1 VLADTGRFDVRVCE
15 VPSAVSG
22 RTLSAFDV
30 LVDDCGGSAPGSDTS
45 QAIAEFVDSGKGLVI
60 TRGALSSARSFRTAH
75 GGGPAVSSEEFQRAS
90 GLWQVSPFE
99 AVPRPAQFLEV
110 RIAKVD
116 HPIVHGLRSDS
127 KIADAAYPGMI
138 VSRSATVIA
147 RAKAENEPEEAALA
161 VSTHGQGRV
170 FVSALGDDLAA
181 MQEPEFITTFVR
193 GTEWAATGHVT
204 LPADLGPP
212 RPSPDAVRGL
222 VITGGHDHETM
233 FYTIFDGYKDLA
245 FLPVASSG
253 TAFQSDLRGKYDVV
267 IMYDFSRDLDDK
279 GKKNLRDFV
288 ESGKGIVVLHHALLD
303 YQMWPWW
310 YEEVVGGRYRL
321 KSEGGVPS
329 STVKDRQQ
337 ILVSPAQAHPIT
349 AGIGLFHI
357 VDETYKRMGFSSRIR
372 PLLTTDNPN
381 SDRWLAWIGPTD
393 QFKVVAIQLGHGHT
407 AFGHPKYRALVHNA
421 ILWSAGRLQ

>member
-1 VLADTGRFDVRVCE
+1 MLSRGNRVFLSGHARSLRCERLAYQACRFETCRASARLFLLLHSAVALGICILVAILPGRAFGDGNRAGPASGVLRVLIVTGRGGHDWRVTVPFLRRVLADTGRFDGRVCE

-147 RAKAENEPEEAALA
+147 RAKAENEPEET
-161 VSTHGQGRV
+161 SE
-170 FVSALGDDLAA
+170 SADI
-181 MQEPEFITTFVR
+181 EP
-193 GTEWAATGHVT
+193 A
-204 LPADLGPP
+204 
-212 RPSPDAVRGL
+212 
-222 VITGGHDHETM
+222 
-233 FYTIFDGYKDLA
+233 
-245 FLPVASSG
+245 
-253 TAFQSDLRGKYDVV
+253 
-267 IMYDFSRDLDDK
+267 
-279 GKKNLRDFV
+279 
-288 ESGKGIVVLHHALLD
+288 
-303 YQMWPWW
+303 
-310 YEEVVGGRYRL
+310 
-321 KSEGGVPS
+321 
-329 STVKDRQQ
+329 
-337 ILVSPAQAHPIT
+337 
-349 AGIGLFHI
+349 
-357 VDETYKRMGFSSRIR
+357 
-372 PLLTTDNPN
+372 
-381 SDRWLAWIGPTD
+381 
-393 QFKVVAIQLGHGHT
+393 
-407 AFGHPKYRALVHNA
+407 
-421 ILWSAGRLQ
+421 